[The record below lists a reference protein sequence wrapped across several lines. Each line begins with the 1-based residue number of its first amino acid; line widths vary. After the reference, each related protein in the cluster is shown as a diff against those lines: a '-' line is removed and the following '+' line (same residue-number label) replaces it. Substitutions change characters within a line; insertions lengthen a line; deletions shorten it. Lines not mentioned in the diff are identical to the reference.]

1 MFISDAIARCGAQ
14 MSTIYE
20 GSLCFLLRCYSN
32 PKTPTLARYEIRL
45 VYSVTGG
52 LKLLY
57 ASCFVDEFLSLDTET
72 NFQRTLATLEAEV
85 RDRDAHIQVVLKRFE
100 TFPPVTE

>member
-1 MFISDAIARCGAQ
+1 M
-14 MSTIYE
+14 
-20 GSLCFLLRCYSN
+20 FLLALLYL
-32 PKTPTLARYEIRL
+32 TLPHLFYAVALLNSWFE
-45 VYSVTGG
+45 GG